1 MPTASLLSSGEK
13 SAIKAAQ
20 PSTKHKI
27 LAAAIARLFVA
38 RPGQSEWKYTGR
50 FGGLVLVKDA
60 HNRASFLRLVNL
72 GDLTGMP
79 LLWEQEIYEGFE
91 FTEQRPF
98 FFTLLGDEHVFGLD
112 FSDSKE
118 AASFAFKVGRRIAK
132 MTGKRAS
139 HTAPDTA
146 SHAPPPPSLPGR
158 GAKLSGAPTATQR
171 ILHLD
176 DAKYRKLV
184 KALAAHNITESMLD
198 DPDTAK
204 FIQKFVS
211 QNGSVD
217 NMIRSVKPSAPTA
230 APPPPPPPPPP
241 PRRAAPPPPP
251 PRSKG
256 SQGWTPAPPSQKQAP
271 LPPPPPP
278 PNLQMEPRQPPR
290 PLSPQVQQQSPP
302 PPPPP
307 PPPRRMHKPPSP
319 VPHYLSADEP
329 QPLSQQHSS
338 PQAPPMLPPSAPP
351 SAPPLPP
358 PSAPP
363 LPPHIPPLPPQEDP
377 VHSVPEAPSLPS
389 QAPAAPPPAPPMP
402 LPPQAPPP
410 PRQSP
415 PLPDS
420 AAQSP
425 PPVPGGSG
433 GDSRNALLASIRN
446 AGGIS
451 SLRKT
456 EKSPSSRASLSSTF
470 PGSRSP
476 DDTSPG
482 AKSSGDLTNALA
494 SALAQRSKAIAG
506 DSDSDADDDDW

>member
-72 GDLTGMP
+72 GGVTGMP

-91 FTEQRPF
+91 FSEQRPF

-112 FSDSKE
+112 FADSKE

-132 MTGKRAS
+132 MSGKRGS
-139 HTAPDTA
+139 HSAADTA
-146 SHAPPPPSLPGR
+146 SHIPPTSLPGR
-158 GAKLSGAPTATQR
+158 GPKPSGVPTATQR

-230 APPPPPPPPPP
+230 APPPPPP
-241 PRRAAPPPPP
+241 RRAAPPPPP

-256 SQGWTPAPPSQKQAP
+256 PQGRSAAPPPQKQAP

-278 PNLQMEPRQPPR
+278 PPPR
-290 PLSPQVQQQSPP
+290 RMQKSPSPVQLYSSADEPQPP

-307 PPPRRMHKPPSP
+307 
-319 VPHYLSADEP
+319 
-329 QPLSQQHSS
+329 QQHLP
-338 PQAPPMLPPSAPP
+338 PQAPPMPPSSAPP

-363 LPPHIPPLPPQEDP
+363 LPPHNPPQQIPAPANSVPEAPPLPPQ
-377 VHSVPEAPSLPS
+377 APTPQS
-389 QAPAAPPPAPPMP
+389 AAAPPAPPMP
-402 LPPQAPPP
+402 PPMPPQAPPP

-415 PLPDS
+415 PSPDS
-420 AAQSP
+420 AAPSP
-425 PPVPGGSG
+425 LPAPGGG
-433 GDSRNALLASIRN
+433 GDSRNALLDSIRN
-446 AGGIS
+446 AGGVG

-456 EKSPSSRASLSSTF
+456 DKPSSSRASLSSTF

>member
-1 MPTASLLSSGEK
+1 
-13 SAIKAAQ
+13 
-20 PSTKHKI
+20 I

-72 GDLTGMP
+72 GGVAGMP

-112 FSDSKE
+112 FADSKE

-132 MTGKRAS
+132 MSGKRGS
-139 HTAPDTA
+139 HGSADAA
-146 SHAPPPPSLPGR
+146 SHAPPPSLPGR
-158 GAKLSGAPTATQR
+158 GAKPSGAPTATQR

-230 APPPPPPPPPP
+230 APPPPPPPPP
-241 PRRAAPPPPP
+241 RRAAPPPPP
-251 PRSKG
+251 PRNKAPQG
-256 SQGWTPAPPSQKQAP
+256 RTAAPASQQQAP

-278 PNLQMEPRQPPR
+278 PPPPNSQMEPRHPPR
-290 PLSPQVQQQSPP
+290 PLSPPVQQQQ
-302 PPPPP
+302 PPPP
-307 PPPRRMHKPPSP
+307 PPPRRIHKSPSP
-319 VPHYLSADEP
+319 VQHYSLADEP
-329 QPLSQQHSS
+329 QNHSP
-338 PQAPPMLPPSAPP
+338 PQAPPMPPPMPPSSAPP

-363 LPPHIPPLPPQEDP
+363 LPPHNPPQLQP
-377 VHSVPEAPSLPS
+377 APANSAPEAPPLPS
-389 QAPAAPPPAPPMP
+389 QASAAQPPIAPPAPPIPPPM
-402 LPPQAPPP
+402 PPQAPPP

-415 PLPDS
+415 PSPDS
-420 AAQSP
+420 AAPSP
-425 PPVPGGSG
+425 PPAPGGANG
-433 GDSRNALLASIRN
+433 GDSRSALLASIRN
-446 AGGIS
+446 AGGVG

-456 EKSPSSRASLSSTF
+456 EKPSSSRASLSSTF